1 MWVRT
6 DKKKH
11 AFKISTATDFLKIT
25 LSDMQINYVGI

>member
-6 DKKKH
+6 DKKH

-25 LSDMQINYVGI
+25 ISDMQINYVDI